1 MDKNL
6 FYFLIILMLFIFIGI
21 PTGFCIY
28 RIITTKEYNKRKNYS
43 NIHNNINYKEEDAL
57 IHNV

>member
-1 MDKNL
+1 
-6 FYFLIILMLFIFIGI
+6 MLFIFVGL
-21 PTGFCIY
+21 PTVFCLY

-43 NIHNNINYKEEDAL
+43 NIENNINYKEEDAL